1 MHEPRA
7 TESDLAVPEPTELSV
22 DDLDQ
27 VSGGLDLMIS
37 GSFFDQ
43 SEMSATQTGGCGC
56 GGGSSSLTT
65 SNTSSGTFQIVGLGF
80 ESMNEIFAVFA
91 GLSRLFGR

>member
-1 MHEPRA
+1 MHELQN
-7 TESDLAVPEPTELSV
+7 TESDLAALEPTELSAA
-22 DDLDQ
+22 DLDQ

-56 GGGSSSLTT
+56 GVGSSSLST
-65 SNTSSGTFQIVGLGF
+65 SNTSSGTFQIAGLGF